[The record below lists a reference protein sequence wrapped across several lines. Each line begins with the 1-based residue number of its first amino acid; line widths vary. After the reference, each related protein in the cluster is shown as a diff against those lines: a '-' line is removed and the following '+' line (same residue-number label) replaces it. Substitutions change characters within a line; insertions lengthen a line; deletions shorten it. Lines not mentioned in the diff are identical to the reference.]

1 MPINRDTRNE
11 QRALQLQAPF
21 PQNWHRRRSR
31 TPHGAVVL
39 PVAASE
45 LPRLDQA
52 DPTAKA
58 LGYVHDASALGADI
72 RVDATRVCSTCR
84 FYPRAEQ
91 AWGTCALFP
100 GKVVSAQGWCKAWV
114 AGA

>member
-1 MPINRDTRNE
+1 MNKE
-11 QRALQLQAPF
+11 PF
-21 PQNWHRRRSR
+21 NSRRRFIR
-31 TPHGAVVL
+31 TGICGVAALHMGAVVL

-45 LPRLDQA
+45 LPRLDEA